1 MDLKGF
7 LKENN
12 GFPENRRV
20 HISPCFREN
29 GEEVLWELRAVSE
42 EEYRR
47 AAEGKRDKWA
57 VLCMLSVVVPDL
69 TDRALRESYG
79 ADSGEAAL
87 QEMLYPGEYIA
98 EGVDEADYA
107 CYALRRYGIR
117 PKDWA
122 EMTTPE
128 RMFCCAV
135 IEMEIAAE
143 EKR

>member
-29 GEEVLWELRAVSE
+29 G
-42 EEYRR
+42 R

-87 QEMLYPGEYIA
+87 QEMLYPGEYMRLL
-98 EGVDEADYA
+98 EAVKDINGFQS
-107 CYALRRYGIR
+107 RRR
-117 PKDWA
+117 VWKEQA
-122 EMTTPE
+122 
-128 RMFCCAV
+128 
-135 IEMEIAAE
+135 
-143 EKR
+143 KK